1 MNNYKIK
8 VIEKLERVVDIN
20 DKTYEDSVIEAE
32 DKYYNQEVILDTG
45 DHVST
50 EFELDDS
57 VYEVTKEQYLQL
69 LKQKFSKVRDSFNEL
84 SNFLVSGYSDENG
97 MCYDANVFFTDEVF
111 DNIPFNES
119 VEEFANDLSNWIEII
134 LDLPLKN
141 DNEVCK

>member
-8 VIEKLERVVDIN
+8 VIEKLERVIDIN

-32 DKYYNQEVILDTG
+32 EKYYNQEVVLDSE
-45 DHVST
+45 DYVST
-50 EFELDDS
+50 EFELDDG

-84 SNFLVSGYSDENG
+84 SNFLVSGYSDESG
-97 MCYDANVFFTDEVF
+97 MCYDANTFFTDEVF

-119 VEEFANDLSNWIEII
+119 VEEFANTLSNWIEII